1 MNTKISKAI
10 PNKFI
15 ISLDPSGQYVLNES
29 GGKQYLYNLLTMENE
44 LLMRKKVQNVLWQ
57 KEWMFIL
64 TESTVTHRLNLSTHE
79 TYKYKRYNCDIF
91 TSEFVET
98 DTYIIR

>member
-44 LLMRKKVQNVLWQ
+44 LLMRKKFKVFYGKKNGCL
-57 KEWMFIL
+57 FL
-64 TESTVTHRLNLSTHE
+64 
-79 TYKYKRYNCDIF
+79 
-91 TSEFVET
+91 
-98 DTYIIR
+98 